1 MADSQ
6 PSITSFIPKT
16 RLTAPS
22 YRQKGVGLFFILGSI
37 ILVISLGLLAAIYFY
52 RQSLQKDID
61 GLSAS
66 LERARAAFEPQLINE
81 LSGLNNSIDASTEL
95 FSRHQAVSNIF
106 KIIESS
112 TLPNVAFSNFNYKI
126 SSGGNSVVSM
136 TGEATS
142 YTQVAIQAKIFR
154 DNDAIDQVSFSNL
167 SLKEAGRVS
176 FNLQLVFKSSSLIYK
191 IQ

>member
-16 RLTAPS
+16 RLTAS
-22 YRQKGVGLFFILGSI
+22 AYRQKGLGLFFISSTIL
-37 ILVISLGLLAAIYFY
+37 LVISLGLFGGVYFY

-66 LERARAAFEPQLINE
+66 LERARQAFEPQLINE
-81 LSGLNNSIDASTEL
+81 LSGLNNSIDAATEL
-95 FSRHQAVSNIF
+95 FGRHQAVSGIF

-126 SSGGNSVVSM
+126 SSGGAPMVSM

-154 DNDAIDQVSFSNL
+154 DSDAIGQVSFSNL

-176 FNLQLVFKSSSLIYK
+176 FNLQLVFKSAALIYK
-191 IQ
+191 TQ